1 MTAALR
7 LLVLLLPLLSG
18 ACAAKTPET
27 AVTDPLR
34 PAARPQA
41 VASFSFP
48 DEVWAGEPFLV
59 RVQSPGLSRA
69 VVSWRGK
76 TLSAA
81 PDAGGRPKDSALFLL
96 SVPQKETASALPL
109 SLTLTLADGR
119 QETRSASL
127 AVRRRVYPEQRLTVA
142 DKYVRLTPAQQARVK
157 EDQREVREALA
168 RISPVRLWRLPLL
181 RPVPG
186 RVTSAYGLRRFFNGE
201 ERNPHRGTDFAAAR
215 GDPVRA
221 CADGIAVLISEQ
233 YFGGNTVILDHGLG
247 VFSLYL
253 HLSAFAVSPGQT
265 VRRGQTVGFAGDTGR
280 VTAPHLHLSLAVQG
294 ELVDAVP
301 CLEGMGNL
309 SEENRKGEAL

>member
-7 LLVLLLPLLSG
+7 LLALLLPLLSC
-18 ACAAKTPET
+18 ACAAKTPE
-27 AVTDPLR
+27 AAATDPLR
-34 PAARPQA
+34 PEAKPET
-41 VASFSFP
+41 ASLLSLP

-59 RVQSPGLSRA
+59 RVQSPGLARA
-69 VVSWRGK
+69 AVSWRGQ

-81 PDAGGRPKDSALFLL
+81 PDADGQPKGSTLFLL
-96 SVPQKETASALPL
+96 SVSHKETASALPL
-109 SLTLTLADGR
+109 SLALTLTDGW

-127 AVRRRVYPEQRLTVA
+127 AVRRRAYPEQRLTVA
-142 DKYVRLTPAQQARVK
+142 DRYVCLTPAQQARVK
-157 EDQREVREALA
+157 EDQREVRETLA
-168 RISPVRLWRLPLL
+168 RVSPVRLWRLPLL

-215 GDPVRA
+215 GDPVQA

-233 YFGGNTVILDHGLG
+233 YLGGNTVILDHGLG

-265 VRRGQTVGFAGDTGR
+265 VRRGQTLGFAGDTGR

-309 SEENRKGEAL
+309 SEESRKGEAL